1 MDIEDLRATAVG
13 FLAAAVVFA
22 VLFWFVGVGRIL
34 RALGRADLRLVA
46 LVGLTMLGWL
56 VAWSLALRTVLEI
69 LGTTLSVTD
78 SFLAYA
84 SAAFAN
90 NVTPFGQAGGEPI
103 AAMLIADAAGEKFET
118 GLAAIA
124 SVDTLNFAPSIT
136 LATIG
141 MGYYATTTALGPRL
155 EVAAVSVAVLAV
167 GVPTLVLAAWHRRY
181 ALERQTIRVLTP
193 VFRRLG
199 QVVPRVSPPD
209 PETVDERI
217 RRFFGSIE
225 RVATDRRGLA
235 QALSFSALG
244 WGCQAAALWLTFVA
258 LGRPISLAVPLIV
271 VPVGAIASAT
281 PMPGGLGGIESVYI
295 LLLISTTGVG
305 LPLATAAV
313 IIHRVGGFWLATIV
327 GAASMGTLRVRS
339 RRAT

>member
-1 MDIEDLRATAVG
+1 MQIEDVRATIVG

-22 VLFWFVGVGRIL
+22 ALFWFVGVDRIL
-34 RALGRADLRLVA
+34 RALGRADLRIVA
-46 LVGLTMLGWL
+46 VVGVMMLGWL
-56 VAWSLALRTVLEI
+56 VAWSLALGTVLDV
-69 LGTTLSVTD
+69 LGTRLSVTD

-103 AAMLIADAAGEKFET
+103 AAFLIADAADESFEK

-124 SVDTLNFAPSIT
+124 SVDTINFAPSIT

-141 MGYYATTTALGPRL
+141 LGYYATTTALGPRL

-181 ALERQTIRVLTP
+181 ALERRTIRALTP
-193 VFRRLG
+193 VLRGLG
-199 QVVPRVSPPD
+199 RALPRASPPD
-209 PETVDERI
+209 PETIDERI

-235 QALSFSALG
+235 RALAFSTLG
-244 WGCQAAALWLTFVA
+244 WGLQAGALWVTFVA
-258 LGRPISLAVPLIV
+258 LGRPIPAAVPLIV

-281 PMPGGLGGIESVYI
+281 PMPGGLGGIESVHV
-295 LLLISTTGVG
+295 LLLVATTGVG
-305 LPLATAAV
+305 LPVATAGV
-313 IIHRVGGFWLATIV
+313 IIHRVGGFWLATLV
-327 GAASMGTLRVRS
+327 GAAAMGILRARS
-339 RRAT
+339 RGVA